1 MVGHKERL
9 NLIVIISL
17 IIIDLL
23 LLKQYNQQTNILLSF
38 LKHLCERMLL
48 KECMLFRVWLCCSGF
63 NLKGIILS

>member
-1 MVGHKERL
+1 MD
-9 NLIVIISL
+9 LISITSL

-23 LLKQYNQQTNILLSF
+23 LLKQYNQQSDILLSF

-48 KECMLFRVWLCCSGF
+48 KECMLLECGCVACCF

>member
-1 MVGHKERL
+1 M

-23 LLKQYNQQTNILLSF
+23 LLKQYNQQTNIPLSF

-48 KECMLFRVWLCCSGF
+48 KEHTLLKCGCVACCF
-63 NLKGIILS
+63 NLKGIVLS

>member
-1 MVGHKERL
+1 MD
-9 NLIVIISL
+9 LIVIISL

-48 KECMLFRVWLCCSGF
+48 KECMLFRVCLYRM
-63 NLKGIILS
+63 LL

>member
-1 MVGHKERL
+1 M

-38 LKHLCERMLL
+38 LSIYAKKHFLQSACFL
-48 KECMLFRVWLCCSGF
+48 ECGCIACGFSFR
-63 NLKGIILS
+63 GIILS

>member
-1 MVGHKERL
+1 M

-38 LKHLCERMLL
+38 WSIYANEYFLKSACSLEYVCIA
-48 KECMLFRVWLCCSGF
+48 CCF
-63 NLKGIILS
+63 NLKGIVLS